1 MEQTSTINV
10 YVYYN
15 PIDTNG
21 VVPSIN
27 FNPTGIQN
35 HTNFTIK

>member
-1 MEQTSTINV
+1 MEQSPTVNV

-27 FNPTGIQN
+27 FNPTRTQN
-35 HTNFTIK
+35 YKNFTIT